1 MVGRRIA
8 FVSLHTSPLDAP
20 GSRDAGGMNVVE
32 MHQARALADR
42 GHFVELLTRRDHPGP
57 EVVDVAPGVTV
68 RMIEAGPAE
77 PLAKSAQEQWIGD
90 FSASLMR
97 LPGYDLVHSHHWMSG
112 VAALPAAAHWGVPHV
127 QSFHS
132 VAALP
137 NSPLGDGEP
146 PESPGRN
153 AGERLIA
160 QRSQLV
166 IAVSDYE
173 AATVIDRCGA
183 DPARVRVVHPSV
195 DTDLFHPLSDRDR
208 PWRPELNGPDEPPQ
222 FGPVCVAPNP
232 NGYLLFAA
240 RLQPL
245 KAPDLALVAVAGL
258 PADRRPTLVIAG
270 EASQDFAD
278 YRQELIDLAQSL
290 GMADR
295 TCWLG
300 SQSRH
305 DLARLI
311 RGARLVLVPSFSET
325 FGLIALEA
333 QASGVPVVASD
344 AGGLGEAVADGVSG
358 LLVGDRSASAWT
370 SAIASLLDDPERW
383 HALSQAGRRR
393 ALEFTWAAHAA
404 QLEGLYEQV
413 LSGAAADREAR

>member
-1 MVGRRIA
+1 MVGRRIG

-32 MHQARALADR
+32 MHQARALAAR
-42 GHFVELLTRRDHPGP
+42 GHTVELLTRRDDPTAP
-57 EVVDVAPGVTV
+57 DVVPVAPGVSV
-68 RMIEAGPAE
+68 RMVDAGPAE
-77 PLAKSAQEQWIGD
+77 PLAKSAQEEWIGE
-90 FSASLMR
+90 FGASLAR
-97 LPGYDLVHSHHWMSG
+97 LEPYDLVHSHHWMSG
-112 VAALPAAAHWGVPHV
+112 VAAIPVARQWGVPHV

-137 NSPLGDGEP
+137 DSPLGDGEP

-160 QRSQLV
+160 RESHLV
-166 IAVSDYE
+166 VAVSDYE
-173 AATVIDRCGA
+173 ARTVIERCGA
-183 DPARVRVVHPSV
+183 DPGRVRVVYPSV
-195 DTDLFHPLSDRDR
+195 DVDLFHPTTDADRR
-208 PWRPELNGPDEPPQ
+208 WAPELTGEGQPPQ

-232 NGYLLFAA
+232 HGYVLFAA

-245 KAPDLALVAVAGL
+245 KAPDLALVAMAGVD
-258 PADRRPTLVIAG
+258 ADRRPTLVVAG

-278 YRQELIDLAQSL
+278 YRSELIDLSNSL
-290 GMADR
+290 GLTER

-300 SQSRH
+300 SQTRT

-333 QASGVPVVASD
+333 QASGVPVVCSD
-344 AGGLGEAVADGVSG
+344 AGGLGEAVADGLTGVLVRERSG
-358 LLVGDRSASAWT
+358 EAWT
-370 SAIASLLDDPERW
+370 HAIQGLLDDEHRW
-383 HALSQAGRRR
+383 QQMSRAGRER
-393 ALEFTWAAHAA
+393 ALGFTWSRHAE
-404 QLEGLYEQV
+404 QLDHLYEGV
-413 LSGAAADREAR
+413 LDAH